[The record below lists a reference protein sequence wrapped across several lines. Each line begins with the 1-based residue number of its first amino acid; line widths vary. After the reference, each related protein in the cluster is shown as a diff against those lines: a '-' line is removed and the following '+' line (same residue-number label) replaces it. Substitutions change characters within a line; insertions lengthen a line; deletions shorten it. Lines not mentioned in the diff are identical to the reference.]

1 MQRHGYDLSNAAAT
15 SEPLAQVVLI
25 DPAKYTTVVRCSLDD
40 NGARRI
46 ATILRSRV
54 IPQDVVIWYGSDVY
68 EGLDGGYRFDGIA
81 LRDPDGDTIAFS
93 AEPER

>member
-1 MQRHGYDLSNAAAT
+1 M
-15 SEPLAQVVLI
+15 LI
-25 DPAKYTTVVRCSLDD
+25 DPAQYTTVIRCSLDD
-40 NGARRI
+40 NGTRRI

-68 EGLDGGYRFDGIA
+68 EGLDGGYTFDGTA
-81 LRDPDGDTIAFS
+81 LRDPDGDNIEFW